1 MVAMNPQR
9 TDRLRVREALATVHG
24 NDIADLCMDMM
35 QTIDLSHLATREDI
49 HLLRTEI
56 AQLRHD
62 SGTANT
68 QLRNGTD
75 TSFTELRNDM
85 NAGFTELRTDM
96 DTRITELRNDM
107 NAGFTTL
114 RTDMDTRI
122 TELRTDMDT
131 KFAALRNDMNAGFEQ
146 LRHEFAQHA
155 AANQAWMVDRINI
168 SQRWN
173 IGMVVSVMGVI
184 MAASKLL

>member
-1 MVAMNPQR
+1 MRAMNPQR

-35 QTIDLSHLATREDI
+35 QTIDLSHLATRDDV
-49 HLLRTEI
+49 HVLRTELNQLRHDMDTKFTALRNDMDAGF

-62 SGTANT
+62 
-68 QLRNGTD
+68 
-75 TSFTELRNDM
+75 
-85 NAGFTELRTDM
+85 
-96 DTRITELRNDM
+96 
-107 NAGFTTL
+107 
-114 RTDMDTRI
+114 
-122 TELRTDMDT
+122 
-131 KFAALRNDMNAGFEQ
+131 FAE
-146 LRHEFAQHA
+146 HA
-155 AANQAWMVDRINI
+155 ATNQAWMVDRINI

>member
-68 QLRNGTD
+68 QLRN
-75 TSFTELRNDM
+75 
-85 NAGFTELRTDM
+85 DM
-96 DTRITELRNDM
+96 DSK
-107 NAGFTTL
+107 FTTL
-114 RTDMDTRI
+114 RTDMDTKFAA
-122 TELRTDMDT
+122 LRNDMDT

>member
-49 HLLRTEI
+49 HLLRTEL

-68 QLRNGTD
+68 QLRNDTD

-107 NAGFTTL
+107 DTKFTT
-114 RTDMDTRI
+114 
-122 TELRTDMDT
+122 LRTDMDT